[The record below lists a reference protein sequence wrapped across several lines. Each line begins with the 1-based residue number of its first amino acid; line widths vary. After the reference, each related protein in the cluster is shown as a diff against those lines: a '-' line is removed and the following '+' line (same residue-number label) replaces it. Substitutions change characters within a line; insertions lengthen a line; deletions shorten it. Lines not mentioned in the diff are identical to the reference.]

1 MADTAIKS
9 SQVDL
14 SQIENFDLHDP
25 RTLKV
30 FADKYVKPK
39 SFLKDFF
46 FPTSP
51 ADMFSTETVL
61 LDNLTRGRK
70 AAPFVISGSKTLG
83 RDTFLTDEY
92 RPPRIAPARVM
103 TVDDLKKRGF
113 GENLF
118 NGDKPNVRASRMTIK
133 DMQELSDMITRRE
146 EMICSEILRTNK
158 CVMVHVDANG
168 GADTETHTLKFYNGD
183 VNPQQYAPA
192 TSWDNENADIISDIY
207 QMRKQ
212 VRLTGNVGNVLLV
225 SADVAELIMKN
236 KVILEQLDNRRV
248 EIGNI
253 NPREL
258 PDGATLICSLNVMGA
273 TVDVVSYDASY
284 EAEDGTDTAY
294 LPNGTA
300 ILSAKG
306 CGRGLYGGVVQL
318 EHSSN
323 DYQYYEGRRV
333 PKIIKNVEGDE
344 KKLQLVACPI
354 MAPNTKGAWVS
365 ANVVFGD

>member
-1 MADTAIKS
+1 MADTAVS
-9 SQVDL
+9 SSNLDL
-14 SQIENFDLHDP
+14 TKIENFDLHDP

-46 FPTSP
+46 FPTSA
-51 ADMFSTETVL
+51 ADMFGTETVL
-61 LDNLTRGRK
+61 IDSLTRGRK

-92 RPPRIAPARVM
+92 RPPRIAPARRM

-113 GENLF
+113 GEQLF
-118 NGDKPNVRASRMTIK
+118 NGDKPNVRASRMTVK

-146 EMICSEILRTNK
+146 EIMCSEILRTNK
-158 CVMVHVDANG
+158 CVMVHIDANG
-168 GADTETHTLKFYNGD
+168 GVDTETHTLKFYSGD
-183 VNPQQYAPA
+183 VNPQQYTPSV
-192 TSWDNENADIISDIY
+192 SWDDKAADIIGDIY

-212 VRLTGNVGNVLLV
+212 VRLTGNVGDVLLV
-225 SADVAELIMKN
+225 SADVAENIMN
-236 KVILEQLDNRRV
+236 NEVILKQLDNRRV
-248 EIGNI
+248 EIGKI
-253 NPREL
+253 EPKEL

-284 EAEDGTDTAY
+284 EADDGTDTAY
-294 LPNGTA
+294 LPAGTA
-300 ILSAKG
+300 ILSAKA

-323 DYQYYEGRRV
+323 DFQYYEGRRV
-333 PKIIKNVEGDE
+333 PKIIKDVEGDE

-365 ANVVFGD
+365 ANVVF